1 MLFLFIFILSLILG
15 ILIYRFP
22 LQVIRLQQQ
31 FYARINWRMEP
42 ISMDK
47 EIRNTRLMGF
57 FLLMATLFIGIGVN
71 LSSP

>member
-15 ILIYRFP
+15 ILIYQFP

-31 FYARINWRMEP
+31 FYACINWRMEP

-47 EIRNTRLMGF
+47 EILNTRLMGC
-57 FLLMATLFIGIGVN
+57 FLLATTLFIGILGN